1 MGVCDCVG
9 FFFQAEDGIRDLVR
23 SRGLGDVYKRQLRNY
38 STFKL
43 INRKPIETV
52 FPKIENEKILVSVGR
67 GIGSKE
73 NVDVVYDFAKTIGAG
88 IACSRPIVDNGWLP
102 HELQVGLSGKVVAPK
117 IYIALGI
124 SGSIQ
129 HIVGIQSSE
138 YIIAVNKDQFAP
150 IFKIAHL
157 GIVGDIKKVLPKLPK
172 FTQYKF
178 SNSN

>member
-1 MGVCDCVG
+1 M
-9 FFFQAEDGIRDLVR
+9 ATVR
-23 SRGLGDVYKRQLRNY
+23 PHSYKVSNY
-38 STFKL
+38 SPTDFHDEILVLPEQLKEENYSNFKL

-73 NVDVVYDFAKTIGAG
+73 NVEVVYDFAKTIGAG
-88 IACSRPIVDNGWLP
+88 IACSRPVVDNGWLP

-129 HIVGIQSSE
+129 HIVGMQSSE
-138 YIIAVNKDQFAP
+138 YIIAVNKDEFAP
-150 IFKIAHL
+150 IFKVSHL
-157 GIVGDIKKVLPKLPK
+157 GIVGDIKKVLPRLTKLVNKP
-172 FTQYKF
+172 
-178 SNSN
+178 